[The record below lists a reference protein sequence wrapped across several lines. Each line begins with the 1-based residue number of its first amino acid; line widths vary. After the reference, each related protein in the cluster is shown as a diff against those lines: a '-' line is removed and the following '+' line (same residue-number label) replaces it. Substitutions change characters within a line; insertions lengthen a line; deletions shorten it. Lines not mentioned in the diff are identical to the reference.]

1 MTTHD
6 LTQTAAPR
14 AGRGRA
20 LCAAALALAL
30 ACAVG
35 AARAQSPQRDA
46 PSASEIG
53 HATQTWFALQASN
66 REAAPAQPMIGE
78 AAGYRHAILTA
89 CLLYTSHAAADYR
102 GVELERRRIIKK
114 ETKPQS
120 RHTIIPV
127 TLCLLPYYAA

>member
-20 LCAAALALAL
+20 LCAAALAL

-53 HATQTWFALQASN
+53 HATQAWFALQASN

-78 AAGYRHAILTA
+78 AASLAYARYIESFRTKIPAFYGSAAGMSGMSGGGGGGGGAGYSLAPA
-89 CLLYTSHAAADYR
+89 PGS
-102 GVELERRRIIKK
+102 
-114 ETKPQS
+114 Q
-120 RHTIIPV
+120 
-127 TLCLLPYYAA
+127 

>member
-30 ACAVG
+30 AFACAAG

-53 HATQTWFALQASN
+53 HATQAWFALQASN

-78 AAGYRHAILTA
+78 AASLAYARYIESFRTKIPAFYGSAAGMSGMSGGGGGGGGAGYSLAPA
-89 CLLYTSHAAADYR
+89 S
-102 GVELERRRIIKK
+102 GS
-114 ETKPQS
+114 Q
-120 RHTIIPV
+120 
-127 TLCLLPYYAA
+127 

>member
-35 AARAQSPQRDA
+35 AARARSPQRDA

-53 HATQTWFALQASN
+53 HATQTWFALQA
-66 REAAPAQPMIGE
+66 RDRAAAPARPMIG
-78 AAGYRHAILTA
+78 TA
-89 CLLYTSHAAADYR
+89 
-102 GVELERRRIIKK
+102 
-114 ETKPQS
+114 
-120 RHTIIPV
+120 
-127 TLCLLPYYAA
+127 

>member
-20 LCAAALALAL
+20 LCAAALALA
-30 ACAVG
+30 CAAG

-53 HATQTWFALQASN
+53 HATQAWFALQASN

-78 AAGYRHAILTA
+78 AASLAYARYIESFRTKIGGLSDLAAGVAGRSGRTGGGGGRGGAGYSLAPA
-89 CLLYTSHAAADYR
+89 S
-102 GVELERRRIIKK
+102 GS
-114 ETKPQS
+114 Q
-120 RHTIIPV
+120 
-127 TLCLLPYYAA
+127 

>member
-20 LCAAALALAL
+20 LCAAALALA
-30 ACAVG
+30 CAAG
-35 AARAQSPQRDA
+35 AARADA

-53 HATQTWFALQASN
+53 HATQAWFALQASN

-78 AAGYRHAILTA
+78 AASLAYARYIESFRTKIPAFYGSAAGMSGMSGGGGGGGGAGYSLAPA
-89 CLLYTSHAAADYR
+89 PGS
-102 GVELERRRIIKK
+102 
-114 ETKPQS
+114 Q
-120 RHTIIPV
+120 
-127 TLCLLPYYAA
+127 

>member
-20 LCAAALALAL
+20 LCAAALALA
-30 ACAVG
+30 C

-53 HATQTWFALQASN
+53 HATQAWFALQASN

-78 AAGYRHAILTA
+78 AASLAYARYIESFRTKIPAFYGSAAGMSGMSGGGGGGGGAGYSLAPA
-89 CLLYTSHAAADYR
+89 PGS
-102 GVELERRRIIKK
+102 
-114 ETKPQS
+114 Q
-120 RHTIIPV
+120 
-127 TLCLLPYYAA
+127 

>member
-78 AAGYRHAILTA
+78 AASFAYARYIESFRTKIPAFYGSAA
-89 CLLYTSHAAADYR
+89 GMSGMSGVAAA
-102 GVELERRRIIKK
+102 LK
-114 ETKPQS
+114 
-120 RHTIIPV
+120 
-127 TLCLLPYYAA
+127 